1 MPAHKSAPGSWHH
14 TFRSSGRHCPA
25 GCAPSSSELLQCAPS
40 QPDVHGQQPAPCR
53 LGNHLCAT
61 PQPTAAALRSQ
72 PAECARLA
80 PMHCRLSRHLRS
92 IPARQSERVAVCA
105 LDPLDLARLAWKDAD
120 KAVALDAASTE
131 AHLVKVKFKLELHS
145 GRLSR
150 RYFAPKRAP
159 AEVTWMGLVAGQPWV
174 RLLCRQTWCRQ
185 CTIGSSELGASGAAP
200 PHAQRLEGRPLQSP
214 PATDCRHSAER
225 KPSAGFGKAAVLE
238 SMHTWSTRCC
248 KLSCRGPCTEM
259 SA

>member
-25 GCAPSSSELLQCAPS
+25 GCATPSSPELLQCAPS
-40 QPDVHGQQPAPCR
+40 QIDAHGQPPVPCR

-131 AHLVKVKFKLELHS
+131 AHLVKVKFQLELHRGS
-145 GRLSR
+145 LSR

-159 AEVTWMGLVAGQPWV
+159 AEVTWTGLVAGQPWV
-174 RLLCRQTWCRQ
+174 RLLCRQTWGRQ
-185 CTIGSSELGASGAAP
+185 CTLCQGELGALGAAP
-200 PHAQRLEGRPLQSP
+200 PHAQRLEGRPLQSCF
-214 PATDCRHSAER
+214 AADGRHSAG
-225 KPSAGFGKAAVLE
+225 KPRAGFGKAAVLE
-238 SMHTWSTRCC
+238 SMHTWST
-248 KLSCRGPCTEM
+248 
-259 SA
+259 